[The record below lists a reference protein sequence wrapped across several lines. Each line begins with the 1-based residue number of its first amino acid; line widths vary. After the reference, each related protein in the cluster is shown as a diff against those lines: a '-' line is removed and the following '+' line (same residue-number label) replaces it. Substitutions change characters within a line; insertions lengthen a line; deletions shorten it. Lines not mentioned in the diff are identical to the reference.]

1 MDRELLPSIGA
12 LLSFESAARHGSFT
26 RAASELNLSQG
37 AVSRQVCQLEERLG
51 VRLFERIRQ
60 KVVLTDIGRIYMR
73 EIAQILSALGD
84 STRKAMASGGTTGIL
99 NLAVYATFAIRWLV
113 PRLPGFLEKNP
124 NVTVRLS
131 ARPSQ
136 FDFSVEPFDSAI
148 HFGSPVWAGTF
159 AHHLMNEEIV
169 VVCSAEYQRANRIL
183 KPADLSRAVL
193 LHETT
198 RPTAWSDWFRKM
210 GVEVPNAFRGPI
222 FDQFGMI
229 AQAAISGLG
238 VALLPKFL
246 IEEELVARKLL
257 PLFDVLRSDD
267 SYCLMVPEPRAE
279 TPLVKAFTEW
289 ILQAASAPAS
299 AEPASRTGSV

>member
-12 LLSFESAARHGSFT
+12 LLFFESAARHGSFT
-26 RAASELNLSQG
+26 RAANELNLSQG
-37 AVSRQVCQLEERLG
+37 AVSRQICQLEDHLG

-60 KVVLTDIGRIYMR
+60 KVVLTDVGRIYMR
-73 EIAQILSALGD
+73 EVAQILSALGD
-84 STRKAMASGGTTGIL
+84 STRKVMASGGSTRIL
-99 NLAVYATFAIRWLV
+99 NLAVYATFATRWLV
-113 PRLPGFLEKNP
+113 PKLTDFLTKNP
-124 NVTVRLS
+124 NVTVRFT

-159 AHHLMNEEIV
+159 AHHLMDEEIV
-169 VVCSAEYQRANRIL
+169 VVCSVDYQRANKIHA
-183 KPADLSRAVL
+183 PADLTRAVL

-198 RPTAWSDWFRKM
+198 RPTAWSSWFRKM
-210 GVEVPNAFRGPI
+210 AVDAPNAFRGPI

-246 IEEELVARKLL
+246 IEEELASGKLL
-257 PLFDVLRSDD
+257 PLFPVVSSDD
-267 SYCLMVPEPRAE
+267 SYYLMVPESRADI
-279 TPLVKAFTEW
+279 PLIKAFTEW
-289 ILQAASAPAS
+289 IV
-299 AEPASRTGSV
+299 RTAQKSQKR